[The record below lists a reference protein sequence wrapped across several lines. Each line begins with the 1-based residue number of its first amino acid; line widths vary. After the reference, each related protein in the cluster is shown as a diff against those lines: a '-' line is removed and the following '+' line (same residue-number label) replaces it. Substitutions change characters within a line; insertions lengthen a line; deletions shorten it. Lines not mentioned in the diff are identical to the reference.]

1 MDFLL
6 FKLTKAGG
14 FERNHRK
21 VKRSVSEIGIV
32 APLTDISKKNELQAF
47 LSKTLQVEKEKK
59 TSQFDKYIRNK
70 VQRVLE

>member
-21 VKRSVSEIGIV
+21 VKRSVSEVGMV
-32 APLTDISKKNELQAF
+32 APLTDISKKAEL
-47 LSKTLQVEKEKK
+47 
-59 TSQFDKYIRNK
+59 
-70 VQRVLE
+70 